1 MGNWGFNVGIL
12 PPNVLKP
19 SHDLYKNEIV
29 MYRHK
34 TVKHP
39 ATFIVVGVFNNLIF
53 KDGKKCAYSG
63 VNLSGLF

>member
-1 MGNWGFNVGIL
+1 MGNRGENVGIL

-19 SHDLYKNEIV
+19 SNDLYINEIV

-39 ATFIVVGVFNNLIF
+39 ATSIVVGVFNNLIF
-53 KDGKKCAYSG
+53 
-63 VNLSGLF
+63 